1 MCRIFAYSGDLG
13 STDFENAVTEFSK
26 LALYGN
32 VPHGI
37 EPGHTDGWGVYASN
51 GGKEVYVR
59 SAGEAAAEK
68 LSTALQPVRGSG
80 QALIHLRKA
89 TIGVNKIVNTH
100 PFLRTG
106 VAFCHNGSIRSF
118 PEGVVG
124 DLEGDTDSEKYFAR
138 ILARTKSLALDDLTR
153 AVEDEVA
160 SLKLG
165 DWTSLTSALV
175 AKDGIVLKYF
185 WNESHPMTEAGK
197 LNDYYTF
204 FKGTKG
210 DSIVLCSE
218 ELDIGGFTWEPLTN
232 GTTLAI
238 PQK

>member
-1 MCRIFAYSGDLG
+1 MCRIFAYSGDLD
-13 STDFENAVTEFSK
+13 SDDFTHAVSEFSK

-37 EPGHTDGWGVYASN
+37 EPGHTDGWGLYASN

-68 LSTALQPVRGSG
+68 MLLALKPVRGRG

-89 TIGVNKIVNTH
+89 TVGANKIANTH
-100 PFLRTG
+100 PFLRSG

-118 PEGVVG
+118 PE
-124 DLEGDTDSEKYFAR
+124 DLTVCSEGDTDSEKYFLR
-138 ILARTKSLALDDLTR
+138 ILDRSKSLALNDLR
-153 AVEDEVA
+153 EAVEAEVA
-160 SLKLG
+160 TLQSE
-165 DWTSLTSALV
+165 DWTSLTATLV
-175 AKDGIVLKYF
+175 AKDGILLKYF
-185 WNESHPMTEAGK
+185 WNESHPRTEAGK

-210 DSIVLCSE
+210 DATIVCSE
-218 ELDIGGFTWEPLTN
+218 TLDVPSFTWVPLKN
-232 GTTLAI
+232 GTLLVV
-238 PQK
+238 